1 MPRRGSPKTAKATRD
16 RRAVLDSLDGA
27 EAKRLLGTLIDAHPD
42 LLVEVA
48 ALTDEQLG
56 AVTAESMAE
65 EVAFALEGLSVEDVW
80 ERAGAHADG
89 SYVEPTEAAWEVVEK
104 TVAPFLADLARRAA
118 LGRAAE
124 ATAICQGVL
133 LALYRVSDGDGE
145 FLEGHAPDTLE
156 GAAVGTVEVW
166 RMGRMGR
173 RGRARSGGQAR
184 EVAAMRSFVSN
195 ALPKWRSFLSRAL
208 GRAPAARSDT
218 RSKRR

>member
-65 EVAFALEGLSVEDVW
+65 EVAFALEGLSVEDIW
-80 ERAGAHADG
+80 ERAGSHADG
-89 SYVEPTEAAWEVVEK
+89 SYVEPTEAAWEVVEE
-104 TVAPFLADLARRAA
+104 TLAPFLADLARRVA
-118 LGRAAE
+118 LGRTAE
-124 ATAICQGVL
+124 ATVICQGVL
-133 LALYRVSDGDGE
+133 LALYRVSDGNGE

-166 RMGRMGR
+166 RTGR

-208 GRAPAARSDT
+208 GRAPATRSDT
-218 RSKRR
+218 RSKRG